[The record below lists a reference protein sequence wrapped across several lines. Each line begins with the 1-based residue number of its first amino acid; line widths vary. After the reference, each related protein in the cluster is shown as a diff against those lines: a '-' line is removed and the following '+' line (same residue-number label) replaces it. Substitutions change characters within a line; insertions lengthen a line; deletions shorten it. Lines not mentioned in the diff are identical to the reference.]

1 MVYYTGDIHGDIRQI
16 CDFILK
22 NNLTSDDV
30 VVILGDAGLNYYG
43 NNKGDAKRKE
53 LLDKFNVPILCVH
66 GNHEMRP
73 ESINTYSEIPW
84 HDGTVYC
91 EDEYPYLFFAK
102 DGEIYD
108 LDGKKNIAIG
118 GAYSVDKFHRLAMG
132 AHWFA
137 DEQPSEEIKNRV
149 IEKLDSVNWKVDVV
163 LSHTC
168 PYKYRPI
175 ETFLP
180 FINQDTVDNSTELWL
195 DEIEDKLQYSKW
207 LCGHWH
213 IDKKIDH
220 MRFMMN
226 DFECSELIG
235 EL

>member
-1 MVYYTGDIHGDIRQI
+1 MVYYTGDIHGDIRKI

-91 EDEYPYLFFAK
+91 EDEYFAEGGLWNGILVGVIIQNGIYL
-102 DGEIYD
+102 GE
-108 LDGKKNIAIG
+108 G
-118 GAYSVDKFHRLAMG
+118 V
-132 AHWFA
+132 
-137 DEQPSEEIKNRV
+137 
-149 IEKLDSVNWKVDVV
+149 
-163 LSHTC
+163 
-168 PYKYRPI
+168 
-175 ETFLP
+175 
-180 FINQDTVDNSTELWL
+180 
-195 DEIEDKLQYSKW
+195 
-207 LCGHWH
+207 
-213 IDKKIDH
+213 
-220 MRFMMN
+220 
-226 DFECSELIG
+226 
-235 EL
+235 